1 MGMGAVLSGLMH
13 AALIALA
20 LFGLPWFAPRER
32 DAIRVTEVSF
42 VSEAEFA
49 AAREAAAARAETEA
63 PAPDP
68 APVTPPPPRETPPEA
83 VTEVAP
89 QPEAPEEE
97 AVASLAPAFNPDA
110 PLNAPGLEAPLLP
123 AGPDALAR
131 PPTPETA
138 LDAPEVSAPGTLAS
152 AAPPLARQ
160 APRIAE
166 TPTPP
171 APETARPAEAVTPAP
186 APEPLSAETL
196 RPPEAPQEAAPEP
209 QAAPAPPQ
217 TAALATSARPL
228 ARPRNLPAP
237 QPAPA
242 APEAPRQQTASATPP
257 TEPTPPSV
265 TPPAPATPPSNAPAG
280 PVGPPLS
287 VAEKDGLKFAI
298 KACWSV
304 PAGVRE
310 AEDLRITVGVEL
322 DPGGGIVDGTIRL
335 LDPAVPPDTRY
346 EAAFRAARI
355 ALLRCAPYSDMP
367 RDKYAQWR
375 TLEVVFNP
383 EGMVSW

>member
-1 MGMGAVLSGLMH
+1 MGWGTVLSGLMH
-13 AALIALA
+13 AAVISLA
-20 LFGLPWFAPRER
+20 LFGLPWFAPREM

-42 VSEAEFA
+42 ISEAEFA
-49 AAREAAAARAETEA
+49 AAQQAAAARPEVEA

-83 VTEVAP
+83 VTEIAP
-89 QPEAPEEE
+89 QPEAPQEEE
-97 AVASLAPAFNPDA
+97 IASLAPAFNPDA
-110 PLNAPGLEAPLLP
+110 PLSAPGFEVPLLP
-123 AGPDALAR
+123 ASPDALAR

-138 LDAPEVSAPGTLAS
+138 LEAPDVSSPGTLAS
-152 AAPPLARQ
+152 AAPPLARE
-160 APRIAE
+160 APRVAE

-186 APEPLSAETL
+186 EPEPLSTESVE
-196 RPPEAPQEAAPEP
+196 PPEAPQEAAPEP
-209 QAAPAPPQ
+209 QAVPSPPQ
-217 TAALATSARPL
+217 PLALATSSRPL
-228 ARPRNLPAP
+228 SRPRDLPAP

-242 APEAPRQQTASATPP
+242 TPPAPILETASATPP
-257 TEPTPPSV
+257 TEATPPSV
-265 TPPAPATPPSNAPAG
+265 TPPTPATPPSNAPVG

-322 DPGGGIVDGTIRL
+322 DPSGGIVDGTIRL
-335 LDPAVPPDTRY
+335 LDPAVLPDTRY

-375 TLEVVFNP
+375 NLEVVFNP

>member
-1 MGMGAVLSGLMH
+1 MGTGAVLSGLMH

-20 LFGLPWFAPRER
+20 LFGLPWFAPREM

-42 VSEAEFA
+42 ISEAEFVA
-49 AAREAAAARAETEA
+49 AQQAAAARPEAEA

-83 VTEVAP
+83 VTDLAP
-89 QPEAPEEE
+89 QPEAPPEEE
-97 AVASLAPAFNPDA
+97 IASLAPAFNPEA
-110 PLNAPGLEAPLLP
+110 PLSAPGLEAPLLP

-131 PPTPETA
+131 PPTPETE
-138 LDAPEVSAPGTLAS
+138 LDAPDISTPGALAS

-171 APETARPAEAVTPAP
+171 APETARPAEAVTPTP
-186 APEPLSAETL
+186 APEPLSTETVT
-196 RPPEAPQEAAPEP
+196 PPEAPQEAAPEP
-209 QAAPAPPQ
+209 QAVPAPPQ
-217 TAALATSARPL
+217 TVALAASSRPL
-228 ARPRNLPAP
+228 ARPSDLPTP
-237 QPAPA
+237 QPARTQT
-242 APEAPRQQTASATPP
+242 APPTQQTASATPP
-257 TEPTPPSV
+257 TAPTPPAV
-265 TPPAPATPPSNAPAG
+265 TPPTPATTPSNAPAG

-287 VAEKDGLKFAI
+287 VAEKDGLRFAI

-322 DPGGGIVDGTIRL
+322 DPSGGIVDGTIRL
-335 LDPAVPPDTRY
+335 IDPAVLPDTRY

-375 TLEVVFNP
+375 SLEVVFNP